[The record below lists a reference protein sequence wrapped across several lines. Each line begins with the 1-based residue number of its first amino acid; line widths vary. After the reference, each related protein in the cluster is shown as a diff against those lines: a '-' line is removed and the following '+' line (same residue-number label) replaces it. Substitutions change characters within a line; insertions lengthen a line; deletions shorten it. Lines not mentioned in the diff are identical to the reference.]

1 MTTTEAKAVGKARE
15 LYEQAFL
22 SMVGH
27 NTSRGIWIA
36 LPEFDESSGLVL
48 CDSKDCQRCPK
59 IKQARRIL
67 EKLIGPF

>member
-1 MTTTEAKAVGKARE
+1 MGMTTTESKAVEKARE

-22 SMVGH
+22 STVGH
-27 NTSRGIWIA
+27 DAKRF
-36 LPEFDESSGLVL
+36 LPYINCTGMIL
-48 CDSKDCQRCPK
+48 CDKKDCQRCPK